1 MKYVQSAIRSLRVNK
16 GSSIQAEELGNSK
29 SVGIKNSETVFR
41 FRASINLALSFR
53 RRIRSAL
60 PVVGM
65 VSL

>member
-16 GSSIQAEELGNSK
+16 GSSIQAEELENSK
-29 SVGIKNSETVFR
+29 SVGIKNSKCFK